1 VRTSSNTTSRPVA
14 TDREYVQAVNMRW
27 TGIKETHFRRCALR
41 ARENNLP
48 GVTVLAPQV
57 TVLSPLPKYP
67 KVAAA
72 GVVW

>member
-1 VRTSSNTTSRPVA
+1 
-14 TDREYVQAVNMRW
+14 MRW

-57 TVLSPLPKYP
+57 TVFSPLPKYP
-67 KVAAA
+67 KVVAA